1 MSYSN
6 RFSFFL
12 KIKSITQHQSS
23 SFIKKIISLFFIGVA
38 ILILCVPII
47 NAKIQVVENFFD
59 DQLSSVHH
67 VTAIVNSNIKEFK
80 KDFFSIFSTIKE
92 NTKLRNENK
101 KLKVISNQ
109 LANVMFENKELKLM
123 NNFIFPNTK
132 QILSTRLI
140 LRSNEQIGTAKILAG
155 QTHGVQVGQFVV
167 TSRGTLL
174 GRIIS
179 TSKKAAK
186 VLLITEP
193 KSNLSVRFPRINN
206 KAILSGNYNDTLK
219 ITFTKTSTMPIN
231 GDVVVT
237 SGDDGYLPAGLLVG
251 TVVIS
256 ENKKERAVVPIIDP
270 KNIDFVSILE
280 FEGKK

>member
-80 KDFFSIFSTIKE
+80 KDFFSIFFTIKE